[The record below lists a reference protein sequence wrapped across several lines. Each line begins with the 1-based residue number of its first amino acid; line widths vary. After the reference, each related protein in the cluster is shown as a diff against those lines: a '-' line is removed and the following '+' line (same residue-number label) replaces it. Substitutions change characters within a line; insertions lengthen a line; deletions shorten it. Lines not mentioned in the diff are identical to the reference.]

1 MSSADE
7 LRRLINAYQLS
18 QMICVA
24 AELGIADLLADG
36 ARTSDDLAEA
46 TQTHAG
52 TLYRLLRALAS
63 VGILREEEG
72 RLFALAELGKPL
84 RSDAPDSVAAIA
96 VFFGRPTSARRGRRC
111 ATASAPARTRSG
123 SSTA

>member
-7 LRRLINAYQLS
+7 LRRLINAPHLS
-18 QMICVA
+18 QAICVA
-24 AELGIADLLADG
+24 AEFGVADLLADG

-46 TQTHAG
+46 TGTHAG

-63 VGILREEEG
+63 VGVLREEEG
-72 RLFALAELGKPL
+72 RLFSLAELGEPL

-96 VFFGRPTSARRGRRC
+96 VHAGQPYIRAAWSALSDSVR
-111 ATASAPARTRSG
+111 
-123 SSTA
+123 